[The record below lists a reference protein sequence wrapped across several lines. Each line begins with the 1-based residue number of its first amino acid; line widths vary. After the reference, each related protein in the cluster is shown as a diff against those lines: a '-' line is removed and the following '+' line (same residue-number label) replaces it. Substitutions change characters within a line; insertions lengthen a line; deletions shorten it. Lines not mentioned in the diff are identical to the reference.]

1 MGYFFGGIP
10 PPPVFL
16 HPEKPHQMYTS
27 KMEEAE
33 EIQVAGGREILEN
46 SGRAEG
52 AASLQRRGEMEIES
66 PVLKQ
71 CKEDQ
76 NRRKL
81 PERPSALLLKK
92 PFQT

>member
-1 MGYFFGGIP
+1 M
-10 PPPVFL
+10 
-16 HPEKPHQMYTS
+16 
-27 KMEEAE
+27 
-33 EIQVAGGREILEN
+33 EN